1 MSVGAYFSISSLII
15 ILILS
20 YMFFSKQRIDN
31 SETKIYGLMLIVT
44 IIGLSLEIITC
55 VWFNNGANLNSIF
68 YKLVSK
74 LTSSYYVVW
83 SGLFVIYMINICN
96 SKKHIKNIFVFLLA
110 CVFSLILILPISYDV
125 SNRGVLPVGP
135 SIYFTYIMCFIF
147 TIVDLYYCLKYRK
160 KIVNSKFTPV
170 YSLMLLGGLDIALS
184 IFYPELFLI
193 GYVYSLI
200 VIIMYFTIENPDV
213 KMVAQLELAKN
224 QAEKANRAKSDFL
237 SSMSHEIR
245 TPLNAIVGLSED
257 NLTYEDKLPAEVVEN
272 SKDIQNASQTLLEI
286 VGNIL
291 DVNKIE
297 SEKLE
302 IINHPYNFREEI
314 TKLCKVTTTRIGDKP
329 ITFKLQIAEDIPYE
343 LIGDKAH
350 LKQVVNNL
358 LSNAIKYT
366 EKGTITLN
374 AKCINKNNMCNLM
387 IFVQD
392 TGKGIKAE
400 NINKLFTKFERLD
413 VEKNST
419 TEGTGLGLAITKSL
433 VDMMGGKIN
442 VQSQFGQGSIFV
454 VQLSQKI
461 SKLSRPITD
470 TQIINTSKILN
481 NKETEITSRESSSI
495 NKTISK
501 VDYGNQKILIVDDNK
516 LNIKV
521 AKKALSDFNF
531 EIDECYDGQQ
541 CLDKINSGNNYNL
554 ILMDI
559 MMPNMSGETT
569 MSKLK
574 EKSDFHTPVIALTA
588 DAVAGAKEKYIKEG
602 FIDYISKPFNRE
614 QIKEKLDKV
623 INNLINN
630 DNSENNINKKY
641 NDIPEELLDMSKPLS
656 EIDIE
661 LAQPCKQNEQLN
673 QSSTI
678 VAGRNNYKGNT
689 EYLKENNIDIDTS
702 LELLG
707 DIEMYND
714 TLNEFLDNSDER
726 LIKLKNYLKNE
737 DMKNYAIEV
746 HALKSDSKYL
756 GFTKLAEI
764 SLEHELKSKENDFEF
779 VKNNY
784 NQLMD
789 EFNRIIDITKKYR

>member
-1 MSVGAYFSISSLII
+1 M
-15 ILILS
+15 
-20 YMFFSKQRIDN
+20 
-31 SETKIYGLMLIVT
+31 
-44 IIGLSLEIITC
+44 
-55 VWFNNGANLNSIF
+55 
-68 YKLVSK
+68 
-74 LTSSYYVVW
+74 
-83 SGLFVIYMINICN
+83 
-96 SKKHIKNIFVFLLA
+96 
-110 CVFSLILILPISYDV
+110 
-125 SNRGVLPVGP
+125 
-135 SIYFTYIMCFIF
+135 
-147 TIVDLYYCLKYRK
+147 
-160 KIVNSKFTPV
+160 
-170 YSLMLLGGLDIALS
+170 
-184 IFYPELFLI
+184 
-193 GYVYSLI
+193 
-200 VIIMYFTIENPDV
+200 
-213 KMVAQLELAKN
+213 
-224 QAEKANRAKSDFL
+224 
-237 SSMSHEIR
+237 
-245 TPLNAIVGLSED
+245 
-257 NLTYEDKLPAEVVEN
+257 
-272 SKDIQNASQTLLEI
+272 
-286 VGNIL
+286 
-291 DVNKIE
+291 
-297 SEKLE
+297 
-302 IINHPYNFREEI
+302 
-314 TKLCKVTTTRIGDKP
+314 
-329 ITFKLQIAEDIPYE
+329 QIAEDIPYE
-343 LIGDKAH
+343 LIGDKTH

-387 IFVQD
+387 ISVQD

-442 VQSQFGQGSIFV
+442 VQSQFGKGSIFV

-461 SKLSRPITD
+461 SKLSRPLTD

-501 VDYGNQKILIVDDNK
+501 ADYGNQKILIVDDNK

-559 MMPNMSGETT
+559 MMPNMSSETT

-602 FIDYISKPFNRE
+602 FIDYIAKPFFRE
-614 QIKEKLDKV
+614 QIKENLDKV

-678 VAGRNNYKGNT
+678 VAGRNNYKGNI

-779 VKNNY
+779 IKNNY

-789 EFNRIIDITKKYR
+789 EFNRIIDITKNYR